1 VPILIVGTKQDLVSA
16 VRDGHR
22 GNGMDEAGAETV
34 NVNCMNRMQFNSGS
48 TEEFK
53 MKCFFEKVIEK
64 RYYPRGETPQVCLV

>member
-34 NVNCMNRMQFNSGS
+34 NVVCISYFYSMAWTLVETGCL
-48 TEEFK
+48 
-53 MKCFFEKVIEK
+53 KCDV
-64 RYYPRGETPQVCLV
+64 